1 MDMKDAEKKAHYFQ
15 TDNKIT
21 NIIKVEGVEIL
32 PSSEAWKK
40 YPWTNK
46 YFSSKPS
53 EGYFVWIKKQIDF
66 PLMSYLLLASYK
78 AKQNLQNLVVI
89 EKGLKIS
96 LLGSCISLKEKLCGI
111 HRAQGK
117 IVLKEGSFLDYRHSH
132 SWGREDTL
140 DTDYKFLLG
149 KRAHLSYL
157 FNFASSPGRFNMKN
171 EIVVSEKAS
180 CDFNLKGV
188 FNFSKGEMSEKLVLK
203 GKDSSGQIRLRM
215 AVKEKSKIFS
225 YSEIKADNKSKGHLD
240 CQGLLIEKGSTISL
254 EPVLNCNSKE
264 AQITHEAS
272 VGKISEE
279 QLNYLRMRGLSE
291 KKALNLIVN
300 GFLDI

>member
-21 NIIKVEGVEIL
+21 NIIRVEGVEIL

-40 YPWTNK
+40 YPWTKK

-117 IVLKEGSFLDYRHSH
+117 IVLKEGSSFVQSFNPAANV
-132 SWGREDTL
+132 SICETN
-140 DTDYKFLLG
+140 
-149 KRAHLSYL
+149 LSIPS
-157 FNFASSPGRFNMKN
+157 A
-171 EIVVSEKAS
+171 
-180 CDFNLKGV
+180 
-188 FNFSKGEMSEKLVLK
+188 
-203 GKDSSGQIRLRM
+203 
-215 AVKEKSKIFS
+215 
-225 YSEIKADNKSKGHLD
+225 
-240 CQGLLIEKGSTISL
+240 L
-254 EPVLNCNSKE
+254 EPLNSPE
-264 AQITHEAS
+264 
-272 VGKISEE
+272 G
-279 QLNYLRMRGLSE
+279 
-291 KKALNLIVN
+291 
-300 GFLDI
+300 